1 MAILSMQSRKR
12 TVEVALTATLCI
24 SAFLVQTLI
33 LNRLHLGSVI
43 CNLPLVITIVW
54 GLVFGSPLP
63 RISNLELRKSSLGQI
78 FTRQLL
84 AGSPSALMIGLLFAS
99 LYKELIPSYPIA
111 FPVIG
116 WIAGYVCLRA
126 LSQGNLLCIPL
137 TFVLTAAA
145 EALTSWEL
153 VLLRREGVFDHLSA
167 IVLPEAM
174 LNALIAPFIYLPLRQ
189 WYEITEG
196 QRNTSVAME

>member
-24 SAFLVQTLI
+24 SAFLVQTLV
-33 LNRLHLGSVI
+33 LNRFQFGGVI
-43 CNLPLVITIVW
+43 CSLPLVITIVW

-63 RISNLELRKSSLGQI
+63 RISNLELRKSSQGQI

-84 AGSPSALMIGLLFAS
+84 AGSPGGLLVGILFAG
-99 LYKELIPSYPIA
+99 LYSALIPSYPVA
-111 FPVIG
+111 FPLIG
-116 WIAGYVCLRA
+116 WGAGYVCLRA

-137 TFVLTAAA
+137 AFVLTVAA
-145 EALTSWEL
+145 EGLMSWEL
-153 VLLRREGVFDHLSA
+153 VLLKRTGVFEHLSMV
-167 IVLPEAM
+167 VLPEAM

-196 QRNTSVAME
+196 QRNTSMAME